1 MKRGPF
7 HKFRYCFQVRMPRF
21 QRRCSAFG
29 PMPETWIKVCSSKSP
44 LQFQPQTNA
53 ESRILQTLE
62 HVECLLWGD
71 PIMDNSV

>member
-1 MKRGPF
+1 LFPGKDAPLPEALFGLRSNAGDVDKGVF
-7 HKFRYCFQVRMPRF
+7 KQVATSV
-21 QRRCSAFG
+21 SAAD
-29 PMPETWIKVCSSKSP
+29 P
-44 LQFQPQTNA
+44 